1 MYLPHSVPL
10 SRPHVAMWFG
20 ESGKRYDFAVSRARP
35 IWLGQPVVYVL
46 VRYDGE
52 APVPLFVGRATAAD
66 PQLGGAGSE
75 AIGAWE
81 QAMALGMTHLHLRF
95 EACTEE
101 DRAAEVED
109 LAAALRPP
117 LNESDGAREA
127 PEDLELA
134 SARMSLVDEGFATLP
149 VSTIEA
155 GGTALATAAELPIEA
170 VKPRRPDGWL
180 GRTAAAFATRYH
192 HWRRRPRLAAT
203 AAHDEVAQGEAAP
216 GRVTVRTDAV
226 VAGIAQGAPAAAG
239 GEPEAR
245 RDPPPLAPEPDP
257 AAARAAEPIGSA
269 AGDGERGDARAA
281 VRERLG
287 LGADDI
293 VVLFAGELDWTS
305 GADLAVEAMATV
317 HADPAMVRLLLAG
330 SGPLCAELESR
341 AWHGGFAHACRFLGD
356 LPAEAFAEVFAACD
370 AVAIPAR
377 AAQNPMLAEHCLAAG
392 KPVLTTHQAQLGC
405 VRHGENGLVTYDNP
419 GSLVWGLREIAAT
432 VARSRA
438 PAAALAA

>member
-35 IWLGQPVVYVL
+35 MWLGQPVVYVL

-52 APVPLFVGRATAAD
+52 APVPLFIGRATAAD
-66 PQLGGAGSE
+66 PRLGGAGSE

-117 LNESDGAREA
+117 LIHRDIAPEA
-127 PEDLELA
+127 PEDLTLA
-134 SARMSLVDEGFATLP
+134 SARMSLADEGFAALP
-149 VSTIEA
+149 GNATDAGPLTPATVPEA
-155 GGTALATAAELPIEA
+155 AVRTGTA
-170 VKPRRPDGWL
+170 RGQDGWF
-180 GRTAAAFATRYH
+180 GRTAAAFATRYRD
-192 HWRRRPRLAAT
+192 WRRRPRLAAP
-203 AAHDEVAQGEAAP
+203 AAHDEAAP
-216 GRVTVRTDAV
+216 GRVTVRADAV
-226 VAGIAQGAPAAAG
+226 LAEGFGGAPAAAG
-239 GEPEAR
+239 AEPEAR
-245 RDPPPLAPEPDP
+245 QDPPPQIAPEPEP
-257 AAARAAEPIGSA
+257 AAALEAEPIAAA
-269 AGDGERGDARAA
+269 AGDAGRGDARAA

-287 LGADDI
+287 LGSDD
-293 VVLFAGELDWTS
+293 VVVMFAGELDWTS

-317 HADPAMVRLLLAG
+317 HSDPAMVRLLLAG
-330 SGPLCAELESR
+330 SGPLRAELESR

-377 AAQNPMLAEHCLAAG
+377 AGQNPMLAEHCLAAG

-432 VARSRA
+432 VARSRT

>member
-20 ESGKRYDFAVSRARP
+20 ERGKRYDFAVSRARP
-35 IWLGQPVVYVL
+35 MWLGQPVVYVL

-95 EACTEE
+95 EACSEE
-101 DRAAEVED
+101 HRAAEVED

-117 LNESDGAREA
+117 LNEADVVPGA

-134 SARMSLVDEGFATLP
+134 SARMSLVDEGFAPRPT
-149 VSTIEA
+149 STIAA
-155 GGTALATAAELPIEA
+155 GRSAPATPPQVAVQTA
-170 VKPRRPDGWL
+170 KPRRQDGWF
-180 GRTAAAFATRYH
+180 GKTAAAFATRYRD
-192 HWRRRPRLAAT
+192 WRRRPAT
-203 AAHDEVAQGEAAP
+203 QAPAGHGEAAP
-216 GRVTVRTDAV
+216 GRVTVRADAV
-226 VAGIAQGAPAAAG
+226 VAGIAQGAPATAG
-239 GEPEAR
+239 AEPEPEAR
-245 RDPPPLAPEPDP
+245 CDPPLALEPE
-257 AAARAAEPIGSA
+257 AALAAEPAGTA
-269 AGDGERGDARAA
+269 AVEAGRDDARTA

-287 LGADDI
+287 LGADDV

-317 HADPAMVRLLLAG
+317 HADPANVRLLLAG
-330 SGPLCAELESR
+330 SGPLRAELESR

-377 AAQNPMLAEHCLAAG
+377 GAQKPMLAEHCLAAG

-432 VARSRA
+432 VARGRA